1 MNPTDI
7 AAVVAGAGIGGGLRY
22 MLSWWTVERW
32 GGSFPWGTFIVN
44 ISGAFLLGIVMAVS
58 AERALIPPVWRLFLG
73 VGILGGYTTFSTLS
87 YESVVLDAAGIP
99 HARRAQHVRFGA
111 CRTGGGVRRNPRRP
125 DGLGRV
131 HRR

>member
-32 GGSFPWGTFIVN
+32 GGSLPWGTFIVN

-87 YESVVLDAAGIP
+87 YESVVLMQRGFLMQGTLNMFGSALVGLVAVFAGIL
-99 HARRAQHVRFGA
+99 V
-111 CRTGGGVRRNPRRP
+111 
-125 DGLGRV
+125 GRMV
-131 HRR
+131 

>member
-32 GGSFPWGTFIVN
+32 GGSLPWGTFIVN

-87 YESVVLDAAGIP
+87 YESVVLMQRGFLMQGALNMFGSALVGLVAVFAGIL
-99 HARRAQHVRFGA
+99 V
-111 CRTGGGVRRNPRRP
+111 
-125 DGLGRV
+125 GRMV
-131 HRR
+131 

>member
-1 MNPTDI
+1 MNPTDV

-32 GGSFPWGTFIVN
+32 GGSLPWGTFIVN

-87 YESVVLDAAGIP
+87 YESIVLMERGLYLQGAINMFGSALLGLAAVFAGIL
-99 HARRAQHVRFGA
+99 V
-111 CRTGGGVRRNPRRP
+111 
-125 DGLGRV
+125 GRMV
-131 HRR
+131 